1 MADILIRGLDPEVIK
16 RLKKRAR
23 RNGRSMQSEMKSLI
37 ERAAR
42 AESMEAVNLAA
53 SIRRM
58 LAGREHSDS
67 SELVTEE

>member
-1 MADILIRGLDPEVIK
+1 MAQLLIRDLDQEVVD

-23 RNGRSMQSEMKSLI
+23 RNGRSMQSEMKSLL

-58 LAGREHSDS
+58 LAGREHTDS
-67 SELVTEE
+67 RKLLAE